1 MTRKARKKLEDEA
14 SKTQKVL
21 AKVEHV
27 TPGLMA
33 RDGAFFSTQTSLV

>member
-1 MTRKARKKLEDEA
+1 MEDQT

-21 AKVEHV
+21 EQVKRV

-33 RDGAFFSTQTSLV
+33 KDGAFFSTQTSLV